1 MRTHFNATLT
11 IACLGMLSLS
21 GPAFSADDGNL
32 LIEIPAAISEPKAS
46 PATTPISEPPSETLI
61 GLPSERDLQKPA
73 EQPKKPKDPESLI
86 SLPQENKPL
95 VDTTAPAPQTPQEP
109 PPLAIPATEGSAEII
124 ISGEAPPLADQAQPG
139 VKTGLPVF
147 PKDTSSAIFMVMKTW
162 ECDNYDGR
170 TLLEHAIGVYAKE
183 SEDAFSVKGMDALSP
198 FKVTLKESDITLDE
212 LLDVV
217 SQKAG
222 IDWGVDIEQK
232 TIYLYPTHLQ

>member
-1 MRTHFNATLT
+1 MRISSNVPLV
-11 IACLGMLSLS
+11 LSLGVLALS
-21 GPAFSADDGNL
+21 FPVLSADDNQL
-32 LIEIPAAISEPKAS
+32 LEIPAAISEPKAG

-61 GLPSERDLQKPA
+61 GLPSEQALKKTP
-73 EQPKKPKDPESLI
+73 EQPKKPADPESLI
-86 SLPQENKPL
+86 ALPSETKPASETAASAPSTAPEQPPL
-95 VDTTAPAPQTPQEP
+95 VISAP
-109 PPLAIPATEGSAEII
+109 EGSAEIVV
-124 ISGEAPPLADQAQPG
+124 SGQAPFPADQPPAG
-139 VKTGLPVF
+139 AKTGLPVF

-183 SEDAFSVKGMDALSP
+183 SEDAFTIKGLDALKP

-232 TIYLYPTHLQ
+232 TVYLYPTHLQ

>member
-1 MRTHFNATLT
+1 MRTLIKTPLLVF
-11 IACLGMLSLS
+11 CLGALTLSL
-21 GPAFSADDGNL
+21 PAFSADEGNQ
-32 LIEIPAAISEPKAS
+32 IIDIPAAISEPKGS
-46 PATTPISEPPSETLI
+46 PATAPITEPPSETLI
-61 GLPSERDLQKPA
+61 GLPSEQDFRKPV
-73 EQPKKPKDPESLI
+73 EQQIKPKDPEMLI
-86 SLPQENKPL
+86 ALPVETTPSPDTGASQPMRATEQPPL
-95 VDTTAPAPQTPQEP
+95 VIAAPEGDAEIVISGQAPAIDNQP
-109 PPLAIPATEGSAEII
+109 P
-124 ISGEAPPLADQAQPG
+124 SGA
-139 VKTGLPVF
+139 KTGLPVF

-183 SEDAFSVKGMDALSP
+183 SEDAFSVKGMDALAP

-232 TIYLYPTHLQ
+232 TIYLYPTHL

>member
-1 MRTHFNATLT
+1 MRTHFKASLV
-11 IACLGMLSLS
+11 IACLSMLSLS
-21 GPAFSADDGNL
+21 APAFSADDGSL
-32 LIEIPAAISEPKAS
+32 IIEIPAAISEPQTS
-46 PATTPISEPPSETLI
+46 PATAPSPEPPSETLI
-61 GLPSERDLQKPA
+61 GLPSEQDLKKPV
-73 EQPKKPKDPESLI
+73 EQPKKPKDSESLI
-86 SLPQENKPL
+86 ALPTETKPPA
-95 VDTTAPAPQTPQEP
+95 DAPSPEQQ
-109 PPLAIPATEGSAEII
+109 PLAISVPEGSAEII
-124 ISGEAPPLADQAQPG
+124 ISGEAPAATDQPQTGA
-139 VKTGLPVF
+139 KTNLPVF

-183 SEDAFSVKGMDALSP
+183 SEDTFSVKGMDALTS